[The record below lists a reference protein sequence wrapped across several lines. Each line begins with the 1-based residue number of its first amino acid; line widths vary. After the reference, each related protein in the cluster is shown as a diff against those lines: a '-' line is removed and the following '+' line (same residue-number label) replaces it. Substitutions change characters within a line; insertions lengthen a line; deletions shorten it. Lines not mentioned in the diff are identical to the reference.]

1 MPPIV
6 LLKLYTK
13 HDILIMNLINFY
25 LISNVDIIRYKQLKY
40 ILLVLLF
47 KILVVHGLFLQMIID
62 LYANHDFL

>member
-25 LISNVDIIRYKQLKY
+25 LISNVDIIRYKQLKH

-47 KILVVHGLFLQMIID
+47 KILIVHGPCLQMIID